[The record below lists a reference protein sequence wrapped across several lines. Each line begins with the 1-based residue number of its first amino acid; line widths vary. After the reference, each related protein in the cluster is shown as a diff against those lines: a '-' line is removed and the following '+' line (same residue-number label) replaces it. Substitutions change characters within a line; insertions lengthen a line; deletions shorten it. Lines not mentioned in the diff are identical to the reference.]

1 MGKGI
6 LADLRRIVGSD
17 GASDQPHRMSRYIG
31 DALGAFRAF
40 QATERLKAAP
50 CVVVW
55 PQGSDQVSGV
65 LRYAQQQQVPVVPYG
80 GGTGVFGAAA
90 PIEDCIILSLD
101 RMNAALGLSSNDFTA
116 TFQPGVVLSD
126 AASALGSAGMLL
138 GHDPWSRPIATVGG
152 AISTDGVGYTAARH
166 GSMGDQVLG
175 IEAVLADGEIIRTR
189 ASAKPTNGL
198 PLNRLLVGTEGTF
211 GVVTEATIRT
221 FPVPEERVIAC
232 IEFPTFEAGFQ
243 AICNLYAEQVR
254 PTMIDYG
261 TESDSALPSKA
272 DEDATLYISFEGF
285 KEDVEAQWNRTL
297 EICRR
302 SDGAEGSPAEAMRFW
317 ETRHASGERYKRNVI
332 ENQDPAGARQKASSF
347 RMDYLHVS
355 LPVSQVLEYR
365 RNCMRLFADRG
376 IVVREWSIWARPEF
390 FSFLIE
396 QEVDEGCET
405 SADLGRVV
413 DEVLTLAQRMGGSME
428 YCHGV
433 GLKLSHLV
441 AAEHGSG
448 LKVMRQLKRSIDPNN
463 ILNPG
468 KLLG

>member
-1 MGKGI
+1 MAKGV
-6 LADLRRIVGSD
+6 LADLKRIVGSE
-17 GASDQPHRMSRYIG
+17 GASDRPDRLSRYTG

-40 QATERLKAAP
+40 QFAGRLSAQP
-50 CVVVW
+50 SVVVW
-55 PQGSDQVSGV
+55 PQTSHQVSRV

-90 PIEDCIILSLD
+90 PIENCIILSLD
-101 RMNAALGLSSNDFTA
+101 KMNGVLGLSSYDFTG
-116 TFQPGVVLSD
+116 TFQPGVVLAD
-126 AASALGSAGMLL
+126 AASVLGSASMLL

-198 PLNRLLVGTEGTF
+198 PLDRLLVGTEGTF
-211 GVVTEATIRT
+211 GVVTEATIQT
-221 FPVPEERVIAC
+221 FPLPEKRVIAC
-232 IEFPTFEAGFQ
+232 VEFPTFEAGFQ
-243 AICNLYAEQVR
+243 AICGLYAEQVR

-261 TESDSALPSKA
+261 TESDSAARSKA

-285 KEDVEAQWNRTL
+285 EEDVKSQWNRAL
-297 EICRR
+297 DICRR
-302 SDGAEGSPAEAMRFW
+302 YYGVEGSQEEAVRFW
-317 ETRHASGERYKRNVI
+317 RTRHASGERYKHNVL
-332 ENQDPAGARQKASSF
+332 ETQDPAGVRHKASSF

-355 LPVSQVLEYR
+355 LPISQVLEYR
-365 RNCMRLFADRG
+365 RNCIRLFADRG
-376 IVVREWSIWARPEF
+376 IKVREWSIWARPEF
-390 FSFLIE
+390 FSFLFE
-396 QEVDEGCET
+396 QEVDKGCET
-405 SADLGRVV
+405 SPVLGQVV
-413 DEVLTLAQRMGGSME
+413 DEVLTLAQQMGGSME

-448 LKVMRQLKRSIDPNN
+448 LDVMRRIKRSIDPNDV
-463 ILNPG
+463 LNPG

>member
-1 MGKGI
+1 MAEGI
-6 LADLRRIVGSD
+6 LADLRRIVGTE
-17 GASDQPHRMSRYIG
+17 GASDLPHRMSRYIG

-40 QATERLKAAP
+40 HAADRLSARP
-50 CVVVW
+50 RVVVW
-55 PQGSDQVSGV
+55 PQSSLQVSRI
-65 LRYAQQQQVPVVPYG
+65 LRYAQQQRVPVVPYG

-90 PIEDCIILSLD
+90 PIEDCIVLSLD
-101 RMNAALGLSSNDFTA
+101 KMNGVLGVSRHDFTG
-116 TFQPGVVLSD
+116 TFQPGAVLAD
-126 AASALGSAGMLL
+126 AASALGSADMLL

-152 AISTDGVGYTAARH
+152 AISTDGVGYTAAMH

-175 IEAVLADGEIIRTR
+175 LEAVLADGDIIRTR

-198 PLNRLLVGTEGTF
+198 PLDRLLVGTEGTF

-221 FPVPEERVIAC
+221 FPLPEERVIAC
-232 IEFPTFEAGFQ
+232 VEFPTFEAGFQ
-243 AICNLYAEQVR
+243 AICSLYAEQVR

-261 TESDSALPSKA
+261 TESVSVPHSNAE
-272 DEDATLYISFEGF
+272 EDATLYLSFEGF
-285 KEDVEAQWNRTL
+285 KEDVRAQWNRAL
-297 EICRR
+297 DICRR
-302 SDGAEGSPAEAMRFW
+302 YDGVEGSQEEAMRFW
-317 ETRHASGERYKRNVI
+317 KTRHASGERYKRNVL
-332 ENQDPAGARQKASSF
+332 ESQDPAGARQKTSSF

-355 LPVSQVLEYR
+355 LPISQVLEYR
-365 RNCMRLFADRG
+365 RNCMRLFANRG

-405 SADLGRVV
+405 SLEIGRVV
-413 DEVLTLAQRMGGSME
+413 DEVLTLAQQMGGSME

-433 GLKLSHLV
+433 GMKLAHLA

-448 LKVMRQLKRSIDPNN
+448 LDVMRRLKRSIDPNN

>member
-6 LADLRRIVGSD
+6 LADLQRIVGSD
-17 GASDQPHRMSRYIG
+17 GASDQPHRMSRYTG

-40 QATERLKAAP
+40 QAAERLNAVP
-50 CVVVW
+50 RVVVW
-55 PQGSDQVSGV
+55 PQDTDQISRV
-65 LRYAQQQQVPVVPYG
+65 LRYAQQQRVPVVPYG

-101 RMNAALGLSSNDFTA
+101 RMNETLGLSSHDFTG

-126 AASALGSAGMLL
+126 AASALSSAGMLL

-175 IEAVLADGEIIRTR
+175 IEAVLADGEIVRTR
-189 ASAKPTNGL
+189 ASAKPTNGF
-198 PLNRLLVGTEGTF
+198 PLDRLLIGTEGTF

-221 FPVPEERVIAC
+221 FPFPEKRVIADV
-232 IEFPTFEAGFQ
+232 EFPTFEAGFQ
-243 AICNLYAEQVR
+243 AICSLYAEQVR
-254 PTMIDYG
+254 PSMIDYG
-261 TESDSALPSKA
+261 TESDSATPSET

-285 KEDVEAQWNRTL
+285 KEDVEAQWKRTL
-297 EICRR
+297 DICRR
-302 SDGAEGSPAEAMRFW
+302 YDGAEGSPAEAARFW
-317 ETRHASGERYKRNVI
+317 ETRHASGERYKRNVL
-332 ENQDPAGARQKASSF
+332 ENQDPAASRRGSQSF

-365 RNCMRLFADRG
+365 RNCMSLFADRG
-376 IVVREWSIWARPEF
+376 TAVREWSIWARPEF
-390 FSFLIE
+390 LSFLIE
-396 QEVDEGCET
+396 QEVDDGRKTDAE
-405 SADLGRVV
+405 LGRVV
-413 DEVLTLAQRMGGSME
+413 DEVLTLAQKMGGSME

-433 GLKLSHLV
+433 GMKLAHLV

-448 LKVMRQLKRSIDPNN
+448 LDVMRRLKRSIDPNN

>member
-6 LADLRRIVGSD
+6 LADLRRIVGSA

-31 DALGAFRAF
+31 DALGAFRAY
-40 QATERLKAAP
+40 QAAEGLNAVPR
-50 CVVVW
+50 VVVW
-55 PQGSDQVSGV
+55 PQGTEQISRV
-65 LRYAQQQQVPVVPYG
+65 LRYAQQQRVPVVPYG

-101 RMNAALGLSSNDFTA
+101 RMNEVVGLSSHDFTV

-175 IEAVLADGEIIRTR
+175 IEAVLADGEIVRSR
-189 ASAKPTNGL
+189 ASAKPTNGF
-198 PLNRLLVGTEGTF
+198 PLDRLLIGTEGTF
-211 GVVTEATIRT
+211 GVVTEATIQT
-221 FPVPEERVIAC
+221 FSFPEKRVIAC
-232 IEFPTFEAGFQ
+232 VEFPTFEAGFQ
-243 AICNLYAEQVR
+243 AICSLYAEQVR
-254 PTMIDYG
+254 PSMIDYG
-261 TESDSALPSKA
+261 TESSSDVPSET

-297 EICRR
+297 EICRPNE
-302 SDGAEGSPAEAMRFW
+302 GAEGPAAEAMRFW
-317 ETRHASGERYKRNVI
+317 ETRHASGERYKRNVL
-332 ENQDPAGARQKASSF
+332 ENQDPARSRQGSSSF

-355 LPVSQVLEYR
+355 LPVSRVLEYR

-376 IVVREWSIWARPEF
+376 IKVREWSIWARPEF

-396 QEVDEGCET
+396 QEVDDGRKTAPE
-405 SADLGRVV
+405 LGRVV
-413 DEVLTLAQRMGGSME
+413 DEVLTLAQQMGGSME

-433 GLKLSHLV
+433 GMKLAHLV
-441 AAEHGSG
+441 AVEHGSG
-448 LKVMRQLKRSIDPNN
+448 LDVMRRLKRSIDPNN

>member
-1 MGKGI
+1 M
-6 LADLRRIVGSD
+6 ADLRRIVGTE
-17 GASDQPHRMSRYIG
+17 GASDLPHRMSRYIG

-40 QATERLKAAP
+40 HSADRLSARP
-50 CVVVW
+50 SVVVW
-55 PQGSDQVSGV
+55 PRSSLQVSRI
-65 LRYAQQQQVPVVPYG
+65 LRYAQQQRVPVVPYG
-80 GGTGVFGAAA
+80 GGTGVLGAAA
-90 PIEDCIILSLD
+90 PIEDCIVLSLD
-101 RMNAALGLSSNDFTA
+101 KMNGVLGVSSQDFTG
-116 TFQPGVVLSD
+116 TFQPGVVLAD

-175 IEAVLADGEIIRTR
+175 VEAVLADGEIIRTR

-221 FPVPEERVIAC
+221 FPVPEKRVIAC
-232 IEFPTFEAGFQ
+232 VEFPTFEAGFL
-243 AICNLYAEQVR
+243 AICSLYAEQVR

-261 TESDSALPSKA
+261 TESGSDPQSKT

-285 KEDVEAQWNRTL
+285 KEDVNMQWNRAL
-297 EICRR
+297 DICRR
-302 SDGAEGSPAEAMRFW
+302 YDGVEGSPEEAMRFW
-317 ETRHASGERYKRNVI
+317 RTRHGSGERYKRTVL
-332 ENQDPAGARQKASSF
+332 ESQDPAGARREASSF

-355 LPVSQVLEYR
+355 LPISQVLEYR
-365 RNCMRLFADRG
+365 RNCIRLFADRG
-376 IVVREWSIWARPEF
+376 IVVREWSIWGRPEF

-396 QEVDEGCET
+396 QEVDKGCET
-405 SADLGRVV
+405 SPELGRVV
-413 DEVLTLAQRMGGSME
+413 DEVLALAQQMGGSME

-433 GLKLSHLV
+433 GIKLAHLV

-448 LKVMRQLKRSIDPNN
+448 LDVMRRLKRSIDPNN